1 MPRPPTWLLEHR
13 RDVHS
18 QAGEDGV
25 IEAILERLPARDRWC
40 VEFGAWDGRHCS
52 NTRNL
57 IDAHGYSAVLIEGD
71 PAKARELRAA
81 LGDRPGIV
89 TLERYVGC
97 AGADRLDALLAGTPA
112 PRDFDLLSIDI
123 DGNDHAVWAAVV
135 DYRPKVVCIEFNPTI
150 PLPVRYVQP
159 ADPRVSRGSSLAAM
173 VELGRPKGYELV
185 AVTMSNA
192 LFVRA
197 EWLPCFDLESNDP
210 ARLWTDQRFV
220 THLFTG
226 YDGTLFLAGFGGLPW
241 HGVDFHASRFQPL
254 PRVLRQPSAGYG
266 AVRKALFVA
275 WLLVREPRTLL
286 HKLRKLSRRRGRA
299 G

>member
-1 MPRPPTWLLEHR
+1 MPKSPTWLLEHR

-25 IEAILERLPARDRWC
+25 IEAILERLPVRDRWC

-71 PAKARELRAA
+71 PAKARALREA
-81 LGDRPGIV
+81 LGGRTGIV
-89 TLERYVGC
+89 TLERYVGF
-97 AGADRLDALLAGTPA
+97 AGEDRLDALLAGTGT

-123 DGNDHAVWAAVV
+123 DGNDHGVWEAVV
-135 DYRPKVVCIEFNPTI
+135 DYQPKVVCIEFNPTI

-159 ADPRVSRGSSLAAM
+159 ADPKVSRGSSLAAI
-173 VELGRPKGYELV
+173 VELGSRKGYELV

-192 LFVRA
+192 FFVRA
-197 EWLPCFDLESNDP
+197 ERLPLFDLESNDP

-220 THLFTG
+220 THLFSG
-226 YDGTLFLAGFGGLPW
+226 YDGTLFIEGFGGLPW
-241 HGVDFHASRFQPL
+241 HGVDFHASRLQPL
-254 PRVLRQPSAGYG
+254 PRALRHPSAGYN
-266 AVRKALFVA
+266 AFRRALFFV

-286 HKLRKLSRRRGRA
+286 HKLRKLSRRR
-299 G
+299 